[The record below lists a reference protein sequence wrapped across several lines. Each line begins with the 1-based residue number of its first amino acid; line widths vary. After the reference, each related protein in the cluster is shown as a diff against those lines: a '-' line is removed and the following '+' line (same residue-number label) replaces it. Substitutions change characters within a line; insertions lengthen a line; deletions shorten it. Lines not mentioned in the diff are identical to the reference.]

1 MNGFQALRKEKGLTQ
16 AELASASGI
25 RQATISAIEQG
36 QTRPRVATRQRL
48 AEALQISLDVLEEA
62 LVLKGRGASP
72 SDWPFLQ
79 GLDRDLR
86 EGLAQALVCDWTH
99 HSTSLEGN
107 TISAGDTLFIL
118 QEGLTISGKS
128 LREHQEIHGH
138 AQALNLLSAWLH
150 HPSAIQLSHL
160 HQLHRAVQTGADL
173 DAFAPIGAWK
183 IEDNGTMVLTTGG
196 ERVWHDYSRRH
207 HIPALMQQ
215 WFSEFQHLMRQP
227 LSRADELLDA
237 FTQIHLSFTAITPYA
252 DGNGRLARLLANLPL
267 LRAGH
272 PPLIIQ
278 SDSRKPYITLLGD
291 YTLRRGLVSPD
302 GTDLV
307 CTGPE
312 YDALIAFF
320 RTQWQTSQTLVSEFH
335 QRQERRHKIP
345 FE

>member
-1 MNGFQALRKEKGLTQ
+1 VNDFQALRKAKGLTQ
-16 AELASASGI
+16 VELARATGI
-25 RQATISAIEQG
+25 RQATISAIEKG
-36 QTRPRVATRQRL
+36 QSRPRTATRQRL
-48 AEALQISLDVLEEA
+48 AVALQVSLEELDEA
-62 LVLKGRGASP
+62 LVQKGSGATP
-72 SDWPFLQ
+72 SDWLFLQ

-150 HPSAIQLSHL
+150 HPRAIQLSHL
-160 HQLHRAVQTGADL
+160 HELHRAVQTGADL
-173 DAFAPIGAWK
+173 DAFSPVGAWK
-183 IEDNGTMVLTTGG
+183 VENNGTMVLTTSG

-207 HIPALMQQ
+207 DIPALMQQ
-215 WFSEFQHLMRQP
+215 WFTEFQRLMRQP
-227 LSRADELLDA
+227 LQTTDELLA
-237 FTQIHLSFTAITPYA
+237 AYTQIHLSFTAIHPYA

-291 YTLRRGLVSPD
+291 YTLRRGRVSPD

-312 YDALIAFF
+312 HDALQAFF
-320 RTQWQTSQTLVSEFH
+320 RTQWQTTQTLVSEFH
-335 QRQERRHKIP
+335 QRQEQRKD
-345 FE
+345 EN